1 MFIRRLAQA
10 RRLASH
16 RLVKNTAALFV
27 VQVSTNIAPLLVL
40 PYLARILTTDHFG
53 LIAFATSFNWYFITL
68 VEYGFNLT
76 ATRRIS
82 IHRDDADR
90 VSRIFSS
97 VMLAKAMLT
106 LLGFLMMVA
115 VVLGT
120 AKLRPNFPLF
130 CLSYMAVVGDLLFPL
145 WLFQGLEKM
154 ENLVW
159 RDLCSKLVALCLIFV
174 FVREDSDY
182 MLAAGFQA
190 GSTVFAGVIG
200 LVTVP
205 FVTDVRWLKPNLQEA
220 FQALREGWSIF
231 LSMAASSISYST
243 NVFLLNMR
251 SGPADVAYYSAAYRL
266 IVALRML
273 VSPVVTAIYPHISHM
288 AFSSRSNAVAF
299 LKKYSLVLAAP
310 FLVAGIVLIVT
321 APLIIRFYGQKYL
334 PAAVLLQ
341 VLAMSPFL
349 LALQNSY
356 STFFMLGFGYEKEY
370 SRIVLRATL
379 LNFLLVVPLL
389 FLVWPPLAVCITGIT
404 VEIFMTLAS
413 YLFYKRNKEPVLS
426 PQTA

>member
-1 MFIRRLAQA
+1 
-10 RRLASH
+10 
-16 RLVKNTAALFV
+16 
-27 VQVSTNIAPLLVL
+27 
-40 PYLARILTTDHFG
+40 
-53 LIAFATSFNWYFITL
+53 
-68 VEYGFNLT
+68 
-76 ATRRIS
+76 
-82 IHRDDADR
+82 
-90 VSRIFSS
+90 
-97 VMLAKAMLT
+97 MLAKAMLT

-120 AKLRPNFPLF
+120 SKLRPNFPLF

-159 RDLCSKLVALCLIFV
+159 RDLCSKLVSLCLVFV
-174 FVREDSDY
+174 FVRQDSDY

-190 GSTVFAGVIG
+190 GSTVFAGIIG
-200 LVTVP
+200 LITVP
-205 FVTDVRWLKPNLQEA
+205 FVTDVRWFKPNLEEA

-299 LKKYSLVLAAP
+299 LKKYSLVLAGP
-310 FLVAGIVLIVT
+310 FLAAGIVLILT

-389 FLVWPPLAVCITGIT
+389 FLVWPPLAVCITGIS

-413 YLFYKRNKEPVLS
+413 YLFYQRNKEPVLS
-426 PQTA
+426 PQAA